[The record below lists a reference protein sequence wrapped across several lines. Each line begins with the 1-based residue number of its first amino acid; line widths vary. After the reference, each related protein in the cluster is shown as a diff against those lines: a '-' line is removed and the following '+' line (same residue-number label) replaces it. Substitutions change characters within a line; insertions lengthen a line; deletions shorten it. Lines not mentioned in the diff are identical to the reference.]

1 MRRKSLHT
9 LKRCTGLPER
19 MLIMLLLLVGTAGL
33 TQAQTVSGTVYRD
46 FNGDGVKATGTTAT
60 TSTAGYTE
68 TGVPGVL
75 VTAYNTSG
83 AVAATAV
90 TSSNTA
96 TMGTYT
102 LSLAA
107 GSYRLEFTNFQEG
120 DFDGFKGSGTGTSI
134 QFVTSPATNA
144 NLAINYP
151 GNYCQGNPFLIT
163 SCYTNGNPK
172 ITTGTNLARNDN
184 WLVGWKYNGTPDSRN
199 NYLAKG
205 AVGATWG
212 LAYQRN
218 TQSLYAAAFMKRHSG
233 FGDGG
238 PGQIY
243 KIRTGSPTSA
253 SITSTTVTQFVNLSA
268 LGINVGTDPRTTTA
282 PASSTPSANYLY
294 PDKTEPN
301 YDVAAFDLVGKMSVG
316 DMDISDDDK
325 TLWVV
330 NLFDRNLY
338 ELPLGPDGSAPTS
351 YTMHTLT
358 APTCVSGVFRP
369 WAVKYY
375 RGKVYVGGV
384 CTGENTTP
392 STTITSPANASTLQ
406 GYVYVHDPAGAQ
418 SNFTQVLTF
427 PLNYP
432 RGYATKSGTAAGD
445 IGYAAW
451 RPWIDAWSDIG
462 SGFINISYT
471 QTVYP
476 QPILSDIEFDT
487 NGEMIIGLMDR
498 FGHQSGNANY
508 APVAGTTA
516 VFEGVSAG
524 DILRAGRNANGTYTL
539 ESNATIT
546 HTAANGATAIT
557 YSSGGKNQTPGQA
570 PGNGEFYWQ
579 DMYDKV
585 SDINGGA
592 TGHQE
597 IVLGGLAV
605 WAGSGQVAATTFD
618 PNDAFRAAGARYFD
632 NQAGTV
638 NQVYEVLGQDAGNT
652 GNRPASFGKAAGL
665 GDLELLCN
673 PAPVMIGNRVWH
685 DQDNDGMQDPGE
697 PALAGVVVTLKGP
710 GLASGGV
717 SVTTNSSG
725 EYYFTNSA
733 GTAAAGFA
741 YGLNLTS
748 GGSYSICFPTS
759 ASALVLS
766 TKANSAT
773 TANGDA
779 IDTDADN
786 AGIIRFVLGDA
797 GENNFTYDAAFATV
811 PPCSLTLAV
820 TPGTCQSAT
829 NTYAVSGT
837 LTITN
842 GLAQTLV
849 ISDDS
854 QATNAVSITVTATAS
869 TTAVPFSLTGIKS
882 GTGFHTITVTSSAT
896 LCGTTSKTYTAPGG
910 CLLAC
915 PGNLLVNA
923 SFEQGL
929 PSPPVATTTVT
940 PPPSWTGGLA
950 EMNPTVNFN
959 TPDGYAFA
967 YTSGTSTSM
976 CQSVSAN
983 VGSIYT
989 LTFYAGVHQ
998 ANGQTVTLQFLNGSS
1013 LVGTPKAFTITNL
1026 LSTNSFGGPYTLI
1039 SDAAPAGTNL
1049 IRVCAAGTGT
1059 GGNTDANQWAK
1070 VDAMCLTETKT
1081 CQMALTVT
1089 PGNCTAAT
1097 NQYAVS
1103 GTVSLSNSPAT
1114 SLTITDGTKS
1124 TVVSITAGQT
1134 SAAFSLTGLN
1144 SGSGNHTVTVISS
1157 GTTCGTVSRTYVAPA
1172 SCSCVTI
1179 GSIAPVTVCQGKAVP
1194 PVCVTANT
1202 NQTVELVLFPQAV
1215 SNPYTASGGLHVAE
1229 ATVTNGT
1236 ACITMST
1243 TAVPANTGTTSA
1255 TYVMYVCLKPV
1266 PSDPNCQ
1273 TISLA
1278 SAVFTVLP
1286 APALTVRASSTLVT
1300 AGTPVSLSATGCSGN
1315 VMWSTAQS
1323 GTVISVTPA
1332 NPTNVYSATCTTG
1345 PGCTTMASVTVNTQP
1360 SASLI
1365 VVSATV
1371 CYGSSAT
1378 LTASGCANGTVTW
1391 SNSTTGT
1398 SLITPNLTE
1407 TTNYTATCTTQAGS
1421 ATSVVGTA
1429 TVMPQP
1435 VLSLSASSANVTVG
1449 TPVNIS
1455 AVGCAGTV
1463 TWSTGESGS
1472 VITVTPA
1479 TASQT
1484 YSATCTTG
1492 PGCQTTA
1499 SVTVNTQQAATLT
1512 VSSATICYNT
1522 SATLTATG
1530 CNNGTVSWSNGTTGN
1545 SLATPNLTQT
1555 TNYTATCTTQTGPAT
1570 SVIGTVTVQ
1579 SPVSLTVS
1587 RTSVASSTAVTIT
1600 ARGCTNGTLT
1610 WSTGAADDG
1619 KTSIVVPA
1627 AVSSIYTVTCT
1638 SGPGCKATGRIM
1650 VGSAGA
1656 NEFTVNDA
1664 VICAGQSATLTSTG
1678 CLGTINW
1685 TGSGV
1690 DGQTTASVVVNP
1702 AQTTSY
1708 TAVCTNGTSVIE
1720 VVAQVS
1726 ITSAPSL
1733 TVGAVPSAITPG
1745 QSSTLT
1751 VAGCLNAA
1759 LTWST
1764 GAADDGK
1771 TSIVV
1776 SPTITTGYSV
1786 TCTAGP
1792 SCIGIAGVTVSVG
1805 QSLTPVLSLEKLVNK
1820 SKAQMGELLT
1830 YTIVV
1835 ANTGTGP
1842 ANNVIVRD
1850 SISSGLNILP
1860 ASVTTSVANSF
1871 TLGDPISIWNITTL
1885 PANSSATIIF
1895 SASTMEEGV
1904 VYNKAM
1910 IPGDTA
1916 SVCTSIPIKVCKGTN
1931 YAIELSAPAGYV
1943 RYQWFRRATPVSS
1956 ETLVYDGSL
1965 SSYTATAT
1973 GEYRVVVN
1981 DVQGKCPDL
1990 SCCPAIIEEDSI
2002 PVFTVLA
2009 KSPTCV
2015 SNQPQP
2021 NGTLTVTGL
2030 GNSLSN
2036 YSYAVSEGSSFTV
2049 ANPALLNLPQD
2060 GVVSSGLSA
2069 TKTYTVRIYNQL
2081 GCYRDVTVTI
2091 TVNCACPP
2099 EICVPVIIK
2108 KTKARI

>member
-1 MRRKSLHT
+1 MV
-9 LKRCTGLPER
+9 
-19 MLIMLLLLVGTAGL
+19 IMLLLLLGTSGL
-33 TQAQTVSGTVYRD
+33 TQAQSISGTVYRD
-46 FNGDGVKATGTTAT
+46 FNGDGIKAAGTTAT
-60 TSTAGYTE
+60 TSTAGYAE

-102 LSLAA
+102 LTLAA
-107 GSYRLEFTNFQEG
+107 GSYRLEFTNLQEG
-120 DFDGFKGSGTGTSI
+120 DFDGFKGSGTGTTV
-134 QFVTSPATNA
+134 QFVTAPATNA
-144 NLAINYP
+144 NLALNYP

-172 ITTGTNLARNDN
+172 ATTGTNLARDDN

-212 LAYQRN
+212 LAYQRS

-243 KIRTGSPTSA
+243 KIHTGAPTSS

-268 LGINVGTDPRTTTA
+268 LGISVGTDPRTTTA
-282 PASSTPSANYLY
+282 PSSTTPSANYLY

-338 ELPLGPDGSAPTS
+338 ELPLGPNGTAPTT

-358 APTCVSGVFRP
+358 APACVSGVFRP

-384 CTGENTTP
+384 CTGEDTTP
-392 STTITSPANASTLQ
+392 SSSTTSPANATALQ

-418 SNFTQVLTF
+418 SNFTQVLSF

-432 RGYATKSGTAAGD
+432 RGFATKSGTAAGNT
-445 IGYAAW
+445 GSAAW
-451 RPWIDAWSDIG
+451 RPWINSWSDI
-462 SGFINISYT
+462 SSNFINISYQ

-508 APVAGTTA
+508 APVPGTTA

-539 ESNATIT
+539 ETNATIT

-557 YSSGGKNQTPGQA
+557 YSSGGKNQNPGQG

-579 DMYDKV
+579 DMYGK
-585 SDINGGA
+585 STDINGGA

-597 IVLGGLAV
+597 ITLGGLAV
-605 WAGSGQVAATTFD
+605 WAGSGQVVTTTFD
-618 PNDAFRAAGARYFD
+618 PASAFRAAGARYFD
-632 NQAGTV
+632 NQAGDAD
-638 NQVYEVLGQDAGNT
+638 QVYQVLGQDAGDPN
-652 GNRPASFGKAAGL
+652 NRPASFGKAAGL

-685 DQDNDGMQDPGE
+685 DQDNDGVQDPGE

-717 SVTTNSSG
+717 SVTSNSSG

-766 TKANSAT
+766 TKANSVT

-786 AGIIRFVLGDA
+786 AGIISFVLGDA

-811 PPCSLTLAV
+811 PPCSMSLAV

-837 LTITN
+837 LSITN
-842 GLAQTLV
+842 GVAQTLV

-854 QATNAVSITVTATAS
+854 QATNATSITVTATAA

-896 LCGTTSKTYTAPGG
+896 LCGTASETYTAPGG

-915 PGNLLVNA
+915 PGNLLANA

-929 PSPPVATTTVT
+929 PSTPTATTTVT

-950 EMNPTVNFN
+950 EMNPTANFN

-967 YTSGTSTSM
+967 YTSGASTSM

-989 LTFYAGVHQ
+989 LTFFAGVHQ

-1013 LVGTPKAFTITNL
+1013 LVGTPKAFTITNV
-1026 LSTNSFGGPYTLI
+1026 LSTGSFGGPYTLV
-1039 SDAAPAGTNL
+1039 SDVAPAGTNL
-1049 IRVCAAGTGT
+1049 IRVCAVGTGT

-1081 CQMALTVT
+1081 CQIALTVT
-1089 PGNCTAAT
+1089 PGACTVAT

-1124 TVVSITAGQT
+1124 TVVSITAGQST
-1134 SAAFSLTGLN
+1134 ATFSLTGLN

-1157 GTTCGTVSRTYVAPA
+1157 GTTCGTVSRTYAAPA
-1172 SCSCVTI
+1172 SCSCVSI
-1179 GSIAPVTVCQGKAVP
+1179 GSIAPVTVCQGQAVP

-1243 TAVPANTGTTSA
+1243 TAVPANTGATSA
-1255 TYVMYVCLKPV
+1255 TYVMYVCLKPI

-1286 APALTVRASSTLVT
+1286 KPALTLAAGSTFVT
-1300 AGTPVSLSATGCSGN
+1300 AGTPVSISAIGCSGN
-1315 VMWSTAQS
+1315 VTWSTAQS
-1323 GTVISVTPA
+1323 GTVISVTP
-1332 NPTNVYSATCTTG
+1332 TNTTQTYSATCTTG
-1345 PGCTTMASVTVNTQP
+1345 PGCLTTASITINTQP
-1360 SASLI
+1360 AASLV

-1378 LTASGCANGTVTW
+1378 LTA
-1391 SNSTTGT
+1391 
-1398 SLITPNLTE
+1398 
-1407 TTNYTATCTTQAGS
+1407 
-1421 ATSVVGTA
+1421 
-1429 TVMPQP
+1429 
-1435 VLSLSASSANVTVG
+1435 
-1449 TPVNIS
+1449 
-1455 AVGCAGTV
+1455 
-1463 TWSTGESGS
+1463 
-1472 VITVTPA
+1472 
-1479 TASQT
+1479 
-1484 YSATCTTG
+1484 
-1492 PGCQTTA
+1492 
-1499 SVTVNTQQAATLT
+1499 
-1512 VSSATICYNT
+1512 
-1522 SATLTATG
+1522 TG
-1530 CNNGTVSWSNGTTGN
+1530 CNNGTVTWSNGTTGN
-1545 SLATPNLTQT
+1545 SLVTPNLTQT
-1555 TNYTATCTTQTGPAT
+1555 TNYTATCTTSTGSAT
-1570 SVIGTVTVQ
+1570 SAVGMVTVL

-1587 RTSVASSTAVTIT
+1587 RTSVASSTVVTIS
-1600 ARGCTNGTLT
+1600 ARGCTNGTLN

-1685 TGSGV
+1685 IGSGV
-1690 DGQTTASVVVNP
+1690 DGQTTASVIVNP

-1708 TAVCTNGTSVIE
+1708 TAICTNGTSVIE
-1720 VVAQVS
+1720 VVAQV
-1726 ITSAPSL
+1726 TVASAPAL
-1733 TVGAVPSAITPG
+1733 TVTASSSTITAG

-1751 VAGCLNAA
+1751 VAGCQSGTLA
-1759 LTWST
+1759 WST
-1764 GAADDGK
+1764 GSSDDGK

-1776 SPTITTGYSV
+1776 SPTMTTGYAV
-1786 TCTAGP
+1786 TCAAGP
-1792 SCIGIAGVTVSVG
+1792 QCVGVANITVTVG
-1805 QSLTPVLSLEKLVNK
+1805 QSLTPILSLEKLVNK
-1820 SKAQMGELLT
+1820 SKAQLGELLT
-1830 YTIVV
+1830 YTIVLT
-1835 ANTGTGP
+1835 NTGTGP

-1850 SISSGLNILP
+1850 SVSMGLTILP
-1860 ASVTTSVANSF
+1860 ASVTTTVANSF

-1885 PANSSATIIF
+1885 PANSTAMIIF
-1895 SASTMEEGV
+1895 SASTTEEGV

-1910 IPGDTA
+1910 IPGDTS

-1931 YAIELSAPAGYV
+1931 YAIELSAPAGYT
-1943 RYQWFRRATPVSS
+1943 RYQWFRRSGTSQEVM
-1956 ETLVYDGSL
+1956 VYDGEL

-2002 PVFTVLA
+2002 PVFTVMA

-2049 ANPALLNLPQD
+2049 ANPTLLNLPQD
-2060 GVVSSGLSA
+2060 GVVASGLIEA
-2069 TKTYTVRIYNQL
+2069 KTYTVRIYNQL
-2081 GCYRDVTVTI
+2081 GCYRDVTVTL
-2091 TVNCACPP
+2091 TLNCACPP